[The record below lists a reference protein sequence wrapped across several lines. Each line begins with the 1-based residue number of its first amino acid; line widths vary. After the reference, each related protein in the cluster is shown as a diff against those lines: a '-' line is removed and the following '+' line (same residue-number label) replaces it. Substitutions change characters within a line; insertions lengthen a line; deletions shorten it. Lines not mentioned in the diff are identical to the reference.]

1 MIFGDFT
8 ICSVKQNRGQDNDVV
23 RAAAGYEEYLALVV
37 VAYAGFGVG
46 VEAGSGAALNCA
58 LTWATAFSAVRP
70 CFWRR

>member
-8 ICSVKQNRGQDNDVV
+8 TFFGKQNRGHDNDVV
-23 RAAAGYEEYLALVV
+23 RAAAGFEEYLALVV
-37 VAYAGFGVG
+37 VAYTGFGVG
-46 VEAGSGAALNCA
+46 DEAGIGAALNCA